1 MGACKRDR
9 HQKQAYSDSFGGK
22 SRWKKHILTFK
33 LGKGESEEE
42 WLSLL
47 NDLYRRGL
55 KGFNLSLIISD
66 NCAGLKGA
74 INYVYPYTALQLCT
88 VHKLRNILSKIKNKR
103 KNRKKIMRQAS
114 EIFKSKT
121 KQEAICR
128 YNKFIRDWS
137 AKEPGVIRTMKKD
150 IEYYFT
156 YFNFPQNKRDSL
168 KSTNP
173 LERINRELRRI
184 TRRAGYFQNQRSLDI
199 FIYLA
204 LKEEGFIIDTDNGDM
219 SVLKQNMASLEF
231 AKKC

>member
-1 MGACKRDR
+1 
-9 HQKQAYSDSFGGK
+9 
-22 SRWKKHILTFK
+22 
-33 LGKGESEEE
+33 
-42 WLSLL
+42 
-47 NDLYRRGL
+47 
-55 KGFNLSLIISD
+55 
-66 NCAGLKGA
+66 
-74 INYVYPYTALQLCT
+74 
-88 VHKLRNILSKIKNKR
+88 
-103 KNRKKIMRQAS
+103 MRQAS
-114 EIFKSKT
+114 KIFKT
-121 KQEAICR
+121 KQEVTSR